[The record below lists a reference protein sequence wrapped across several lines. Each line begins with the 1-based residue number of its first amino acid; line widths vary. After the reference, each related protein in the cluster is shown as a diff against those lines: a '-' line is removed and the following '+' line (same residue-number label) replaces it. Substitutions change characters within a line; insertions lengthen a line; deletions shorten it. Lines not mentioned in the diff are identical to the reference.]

1 MDLISVIVPVYNVQ
15 KYLKQCIDSIINQTY
30 KNLEIILVD
39 DGSTDNC
46 AEICDDYAKK
56 DDRIKVIH
64 QKNQGLSMARNNG
77 LEIAKGKYIG
87 FIDSDDYIELD
98 MYQMLY
104 NLKKK
109 NQADVSVIGINRI
122 YEDTGKKEKIE
133 KNNYT
138 KEIEKEEAF
147 SIMVDDERTFRVA
160 AWNKLYLK
168 EVIENVRYP
177 KQKLYEDVGTT
188 YKIIDKAQKIV
199 FCTCPKYN
207 YRIREKS
214 ITKNKK
220 FTQKEMDRVEMAI
233 EMTNFIKSKYPN
245 LKKQM
250 DIYLLRNYI
259 ATLNKMILDDKEDK
273 DFINET
279 EKVFRKNQLNI
290 VTSNLKTK
298 KKVQFLLLS
307 ISSKL
312 YAKILKKCK

>member
-1 MDLISVIVPVYNVQ
+1 MI
-15 KYLKQCIDSIINQTY
+15 
-30 KNLEIILVD
+30 
-39 DGSTDNC
+39 
-46 AEICDDYAKK
+46 
-56 DDRIKVIH
+56 
-64 QKNQGLSMARNNG
+64 
-77 LEIAKGKYIG
+77 
-87 FIDSDDYIELD
+87 
-98 MYQMLY
+98 
-104 NLKKK
+104 
-109 NQADVSVIGINRI
+109 
-122 YEDTGKKEKIE
+122 
-133 KNNYT
+133 
-138 KEIEKEEAF
+138 
-147 SIMVDDERTFRVA
+147 DDEKSFRVA
-160 AWNKLYLK
+160 AWNKLYLR
-168 EVIENVRYP
+168 ETIGSIRYP

-279 EKVFRKNQLNI
+279 EKIFRKNKLNI